1 MTETSKAHR
10 GRFLALDL
18 LRFLAVVLMVQ
29 GHTFREVLVQSVRD
43 TTWFSWHE
51 YIHGFTAPIFLFSSG
66 LAFGIT
72 TFRGWEKHLSWG
84 PTLKKRFERYI
95 LLLLIGYWI
104 HLPRLSIKSLMEAS
118 PERLAKVF
126 KVDALQ
132 NIGVTLLLAEL
143 LVIALRTPK
152 RFVRAA
158 SALGIAFV
166 LAAPFL
172 GQLSLEGVPIFFAGF
187 INRSTGSFFP
197 LAPYSAFL
205 LAGIVTAYFLYDA
218 ERAGFRE
225 RSGLKLLVFGCAV
238 AGFGKLMTEL
248 GADAALFGDH
258 NVWVYGPF
266 FFLVRIGVVWAVLG
280 ALALLTELVPHLLD
294 NRPGRFLQLM
304 GQETLVIYV
313 SHLFILWGSAVNSAV
328 AKKYKYSLDVFES
341 TLCFLAVFAVT
352 MLIAK
357 VWNLAK
363 TRQPTAFDYARWAV
377 TATLALVF
385 VLRY

>member
-1 MTETSKAHR
+1 M
-10 GRFLALDL
+10 
-18 LRFLAVVLMVQ
+18 
-29 GHTFREVLVQSVRD
+29 
-43 TTWFSWHE
+43 
-51 YIHGFTAPIFLFSSG
+51 
-66 LAFGIT
+66 
-72 TFRGWEKHLSWG
+72 
-84 PTLKKRFERYI
+84 
-95 LLLLIGYWI
+95 
-104 HLPRLSIKSLMEAS
+104 
-118 PERLAKVF
+118 
-126 KVDALQ
+126 
-132 NIGVTLLLAEL
+132 
-143 LVIALRTPK
+143 
-152 RFVRAA
+152 
-158 SALGIAFV
+158 
-166 LAAPFL
+166 
-172 GQLSLEGVPIFFAGF
+172 
-187 INRSTGSFFP
+187 
-197 LAPYSAFL
+197 
-205 LAGIVTAYFLYDA
+205 
-218 ERAGFRE
+218 
-225 RSGLKLLVFGCAV
+225 
-238 AGFGKLMTEL
+238 
-248 GADAALFGDH
+248 
-258 NVWVYGPF
+258 YGPF